1 MVLKVFVSA
10 EGSPLVSVAARR
22 EARILSILGGK
33 HHIVPVLEL
42 LDLPEIHSY
51 VLVMPFIVSEAASI
65 RSSAVRTAYVST
77 AYTYVQAT
85 TRKCMRQL
93 LEALQF
99 VHTSGYLHLD
109 VTVRT

>member
-10 EGSPLVSVAARR
+10 EGSSVVSVAARR
-22 EARILSILGGK
+22 EATILGILGGK

-77 AYTYVQAT
+77 AYTH
-85 TRKCMRQL
+85 RQQR
-93 LEALQF
+93 ESACASSWRRYSSSAPPGIF
-99 VHTSGYLHLD
+99 T
-109 VTVRT
+109 